1 MTRAHH
7 SAIDDDVAFIM
18 IILVAGTVWAH
29 KAFMTKAIHYLL
41 VAWLIGLVVFLVLV
55 VYKVIGK
62 VSQWR
67 YKQGASLAEIDNTTG
82 QDFESYVAK
91 LMNSQ
96 GYGAIRLTEEYDYG
110 VDIIAVKDGITWG
123 IQVKRYSGLV
133 KADAV
138 RQVVTALKKYH
149 CDRAMVITN
158 SYYSEVAKELAR
170 VNDCVLIDRNKIK
183 G

>member
-82 QDFESYVAK
+82 QDFES
-91 LMNSQ
+91 
-96 GYGAIRLTEEYDYG
+96 
-110 VDIIAVKDGITWG
+110 
-123 IQVKRYSGLV
+123 
-133 KADAV
+133 
-138 RQVVTALKKYH
+138 
-149 CDRAMVITN
+149 
-158 SYYSEVAKELAR
+158 
-170 VNDCVLIDRNKIK
+170 
-183 G
+183 